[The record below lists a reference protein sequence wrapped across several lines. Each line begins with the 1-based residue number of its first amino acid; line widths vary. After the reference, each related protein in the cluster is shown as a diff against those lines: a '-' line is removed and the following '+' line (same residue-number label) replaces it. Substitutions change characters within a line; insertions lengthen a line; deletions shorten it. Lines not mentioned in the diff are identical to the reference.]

1 MAGARQRPHRRS
13 GLGGSASRR
22 GPASLRGRAR
32 RTIRLRLT
40 ALYGSVFLLSSA
52 GLLTVGYLVTRSTLR
67 THHPMVDAL
76 RRLGFHPRTDDGFR
90 RGSHNARL
98 VHAVEVNLING
109 ALHRLLIEYVISLIV
124 ITAISVVTGWLLAGR
139 ALAPLRKITATAR
152 RVSGE
157 NLGERIALEG
167 PDDELKELANTFDR
181 MLERLDGAFESQRHF
196 VANSSHELR
205 TPLAIMRTEIDVA
218 LADPDASIEDLR
230 AMGDAVRETVDR
242 CESLIASLL
251 VLARS
256 EATSGHE
263 EPVDLAQL
271 AGDCI
276 TDLSARAAR
285 ARIEVRTDLQEA
297 WVDGDPS
304 LIERMV
310 ANLIDNGIR
319 HNEPGGW
326 LAVRTE
332 VRDRRVVLRVA
343 NGGERI
349 DPAIAPELT
358 EPFRRLSRST
368 QGFGLGLSIVQA
380 IAAAHRGDAVVD
392 PRSEGGLEVT
402 VALPVRAEGAARRR
416 GAAIPHTSRR

>member
-1 MAGARQRPHRRS
+1 MSLLPGT
-13 GLGGSASRR
+13 SAE
-22 GPASLRGRAR
+22 AARGRAR

-52 GLLTVGYLVTRSTLR
+52 TLLTIGYLVVRSTLR
-67 THHPMVDAL
+67 TRHPMFDAL
-76 RRLGFHPRTDDGFR
+76 RRLGFHPRTEFGGFR
-90 RGSHNARL
+90 PGSHNARL
-98 VHAVEVNLING
+98 VHAVEVNIING
-109 ALHRLLIEYVISLIV
+109 TLHRLLVEYVIALLV
-124 ITAISVVTGWLLAGR
+124 TTAISVATGWLLAGR

-157 NLGERIALEG
+157 NLGERIALQG

-196 VANSSHELR
+196 VANASHELR

-218 LADPDASIEDLR
+218 LTDPDTGADELR
-230 AMGDAVRETVDR
+230 TMAEAVRDTVDR

-256 EATSGHE
+256 EATTGHE
-263 EPVDLAQL
+263 EPLDLAEL

-276 TDLSARAAR
+276 TDLSARAQES
-285 ARIEVRTDLQEA
+285 RIAIRTDLQEA
-297 WVDGDPS
+297 RIDGDPS
-304 LIERMV
+304 LIERMI

-319 HNEPGGW
+319 HNVPGGW
-326 LAVRTE
+326 LSVTTE
-332 VRDRRVVLRVA
+332 VRDRRVLLRVS
-343 NGGERI
+343 NGGEQI
-349 DPAIAPELT
+349 DPAAAEELT

-380 IAAAHRGDAVVD
+380 IAAAHRGDAVID
-392 PRSEGGLEVT
+392 PRAAGGLEVT
-402 VALPVRAEGAARRR
+402 VALPVSAEGAARLRP
-416 GAAIPHTSRR
+416 APIAHTSGR

>member
-1 MAGARQRPHRRS
+1 MGRLRRV
-13 GLGGSASRR
+13 LRD
-22 GPASLRGRAR
+22 PATLRGRAR

-40 ALYGSVFLLSSA
+40 ALYGSVFLFSSA
-52 GLLTVGYLVTRSTLR
+52 ALLTVGYLIVRSTLR
-67 THHPMVDAL
+67 THHPLNDAL
-76 RRLGFHPRTDDGFR
+76 RRLGFHPHSEYDGGFR
-90 RGSHNARL
+90 PGTHNAKL
-98 VHAVEVNLING
+98 VHAVEFNLING
-109 ALHRLLIEYVISLIV
+109 TLHRLLIEYVIALLV
-124 ITAISVVTGWLLAGR
+124 ATAIAVVTGWLLAGR

-167 PDDELKELANTFDR
+167 PSDELTELANTFDR

-205 TPLAIMRTEIDVA
+205 TPLAIMRTEVDVA
-218 LADPDASIEDLR
+218 LADPDASVEELR
-230 AMGDAVRETVDR
+230 AMGDAVRDTVDR

-256 EATSGHE
+256 EATTGHE
-263 EPVDLAQL
+263 EPLDLAEL

-276 TDLSARAAR
+276 TDFSARVLDAAV
-285 ARIEVRTDLQEA
+285 EVRTDLREA
-297 WVDGDPS
+297 WIDGDPS

-319 HNEPGGW
+319 HNERGGW
-326 LAVRTE
+326 LSVTTE
-332 VRDRRVVLRVA
+332 TRGGRVLLRVA
-343 NGGERI
+343 NGGDRI
-349 DPAIAPELT
+349 DPEAAAELA
-358 EPFRRLSRST
+358 EPFRRLSRSV

-380 IAAAHRGDAVVD
+380 IATAHRGDAVLD

-402 VALPVRAEGAARRR
+402 VALPARAGGR
-416 GAAIPHTSRR
+416 GALPTRARPASGVPGARV

>member
-1 MAGARQRPHRRS
+1 MGRLRKVLRD
-13 GLGGSASRR
+13 
-22 GPASLRGRAR
+22 PASLRHSAR

-40 ALYGSVFLLSSA
+40 ALYGSVFLFTSA
-52 GLLTVGYLVTRSTLR
+52 ALLTVGYLVVRSTLR
-67 THHPMVDAL
+67 THHPLNDAL
-76 RRLGFHPRTDDGFR
+76 RRLGFHPHSEYDLGFR
-90 RGSHNARL
+90 PGTHNAKL
-98 VHAVEVNLING
+98 VHAVEYNLING
-109 ALHRLLIEYVISLIV
+109 TLHRLLIEYVIALLVATGI
-124 ITAISVVTGWLLAGR
+124 AVVTGWLLAGR

-157 NLGERIALEG
+157 NLGERIALQG
-167 PDDELKELANTFDR
+167 PSDELKELANTFDR

-218 LADPDASIEDLR
+218 LADPDASVEELR
-230 AMGDAVRETVDR
+230 TMGEAVRDTVDR

-256 EATSGHE
+256 EATTGHE
-263 EPVDLAQL
+263 EPLDLAEL
-271 AGDCI
+271 TGDCV
-276 TDLSARAAR
+276 TDLSARAQDA
-285 ARIEVRTDLQEA
+285 AVEIRTDLQEA
-297 WVDGDPS
+297 WIDGDPS

-319 HNEPGGW
+319 HNEHGGW
-326 LAVRTE
+326 LSVTTE
-332 VRDRRVVLRVA
+332 TRDRRVLLRVS

-349 DPAIAPELT
+349 SPDAAAELA
-358 EPFRRLSRST
+358 EPFRRLSRSV

-380 IAAAHRGDAVVD
+380 IAAAHRGDAVLD

-402 VALPVRAEGAARRR
+402 VALPVRAGGAAWLRPPEPDPVIRIR
-416 GAAIPHTSRR
+416 T

>member
-1 MAGARQRPHRRS
+1 MGRVQKVLRNPS
-13 GLGGSASRR
+13 I
-22 GPASLRGRAR
+22 LRGRAR

-52 GLLTVGYLVTRSTLR
+52 ALLTLGYLVVRSTLR
-67 THHPMVDAL
+67 TRHPLTDAL
-76 RRLGFHPRTDDGFR
+76 RRLGFHPRSEYDLGFR
-90 RGSHNARL
+90 PGTHNARL
-98 VHAVEVNLING
+98 VHAVEVNIING
-109 ALHRLLIEYVISLIV
+109 TLHRLLFEYLAALLLV
-124 ITAISVVTGWLLAGR
+124 TAISVVTGWLLAGR

-157 NLGERIALEG
+157 NLGERIALQG
-167 PDDELKELANTFDR
+167 PSDELKELANTFDR

-218 LADPDASIEDLR
+218 LADPDASVVELR
-230 AMGDAVRETVDR
+230 AMGEAVRDTVDR

-256 EATSGHE
+256 EATTGHE
-263 EPVDLAQL
+263 EPLDLAEL

-276 TDLSARAAR
+276 TDLSARAQKAQ
-285 ARIEVRTDLQEA
+285 IEIRTDLQEA
-297 WVDGDPS
+297 WIDGDPS

-319 HNEPGGW
+319 HNEEGGW
-326 LAVRTE
+326 LSVTTE
-332 VRDRRVVLRVA
+332 TRDRRVLLRVA

-349 DPAIAPELT
+349 DPEAAAELA
-358 EPFRRLSRST
+358 EPFRRLSRT
-368 QGFGLGLSIVQA
+368 VQGFGLGLSIVQA
-380 IAAAHRGDAVVD
+380 IAAAHRGDAVLD
-392 PRSEGGLEVT
+392 PQSEGGLEVT
-402 VALPVRAEGAARRR
+402 VALPPRAAGAARLRPPGR
-416 GAAIPHTSRR
+416 DPVIRART

>member
-1 MAGARQRPHRRS
+1 MARLATVLRDPAMLRR
-13 GLGGSASRR
+13 
-22 GPASLRGRAR
+22 RAR

-40 ALYGSVFLLSSA
+40 VLYGSVFLFSSA
-52 GLLTVGYLVTRSTLR
+52 LLLTIGYLVVRSTLR
-67 THHPMVDAL
+67 THHPLFDAL
-76 RRLGFHPRTDDGFR
+76 RRLGFHPRGEYDYGFR
-90 RGSHNARL
+90 PGTHNARL

-109 ALHRLLIEYVISLIV
+109 TLHRLLVEYVIALVV
-124 ITAISVVTGWLLAGR
+124 ITAISVATGWLLAGR

-157 NLGERIALEG
+157 NLGERIALQG
-167 PDDELKELANTFDR
+167 PSDELKELANTFDR

-218 LADPDASIEDLR
+218 LADPDASIEELR
-230 AMGDAVRETVDR
+230 TMGEAVRDTVDR

-256 EATSGHE
+256 EATTGHE
-263 EPVDLAQL
+263 EPVDLAEL

-276 TDLSARAAR
+276 TDLSARAQQA
-285 ARIEVRTDLQEA
+285 AVEIRTDLQEA
-297 WVDGDPS
+297 WIDGDPS

-319 HNEPGGW
+319 HNEHGGW
-326 LAVRTE
+326 LSVSTE
-332 VRDRRVVLRVA
+332 TRDRRVLLRVA
-343 NGGERI
+343 NGGDRI
-349 DPAIAPELT
+349 EPEAAAELA
-358 EPFRRLSRST
+358 EPFRRLSRSV

-380 IAAAHRGDAVVD
+380 IAAAHRGDAVLD

-402 VALPVRAEGAARRR
+402 VALPVRADGAARLRPAGPAGR
-416 GAAIPHTSRR
+416 DPVIRIRT